1 MVGTQRRC
9 LMCLDESD
17 SKAEQRY
24 RRAINL
30 EKANKALDVAKR
42 AERLRLLYK
51 VRFEEDLRAFMLVH
65 KDATT
70 KTNIAK
76 KETKGN
82 INSFDEKP
90 KLNINKKN
98 LLIQSKNTDSGIPS
112 WAWPASLRNTKKVK
126 SNSLFYTLE
135 TKIPL
140 SPTQQSGSNS
150 FYKNMKITKEN
161 DRKNVEKIREDT
173 KQSSNEIARKKNKQK
188 KSRDLVNIAKIAT
201 HQSKINMGKHVPQRP
216 TQKLTTS
223 SNSLRLL
230 HRKPFSWTKLK
241 QYPDDIIQDSEE
253 DVSATSKNL
262 DMKDLLIPGQLE
274 IQPASQ
280 LIKKS
285 SNQFNYQMEYNSNFG
300 IQPSISSVG
309 PTELPQGTNKALTD
323 TLKRTQKMQQ
333 ILQILMDQKNLDI
346 ERDEVAPSLSPS
358 LFNENDEVEI
368 LAMSLTSKNQS

>member
-17 SKAEQRY
+17 IKAEQRY

-65 KDATT
+65 KNATT
-70 KTNIAK
+70 KTDIAK
-76 KETKGN
+76 KEKKGN
-82 INSFDEKP
+82 TNNFDEKP
-90 KLNINKKN
+90 KMIINKN
-98 LLIQSKNTDSGIPS
+98 FLIQSKNTDNGIPS
-112 WAWPASLRNTKKVK
+112 WAWPASLRNTKKIK

-150 FYKNMKITKEN
+150 LYKNIKITKEN
-161 DRKNVEKIREDT
+161 DRKSVEKLKEDT
-173 KQSSNEIARKKNKQK
+173 KQSSNEITKKKNKQK
-188 KSRDLVNIAKIAT
+188 KNRDLVNIAKIAI
-201 HQSKINMGKHVPQRP
+201 HQSKINMGKHAPQRP
-216 TQKLTTS
+216 TEKLTTNN
-223 SNSLRLL
+223 NSLRSL
-230 HRKPFSWTKLK
+230 HIKPFSWTKLK
-241 QYPDDIIQDSEE
+241 QYPDGIIQNSEK

-262 DMKDLLIPGQLE
+262 DMKDLPIPGQLE

-285 SNQFNYQMEYNSNFG
+285 SNQFNYQMEYNSNLS
-300 IQPSISSVG
+300 IQPSISSVR
-309 PTELPQGTNKALTD
+309 PTELPQGTNKVLTD
-323 TLKRTQKMQQ
+323 TLKRTQRMQQ

-346 ERDEVAPSLSPS
+346 ERDEVASSISPS
-358 LFNENDEVEI
+358 LLNENDEVEI
-368 LAMSLTSKNQS
+368 LAKSLTSKSQS